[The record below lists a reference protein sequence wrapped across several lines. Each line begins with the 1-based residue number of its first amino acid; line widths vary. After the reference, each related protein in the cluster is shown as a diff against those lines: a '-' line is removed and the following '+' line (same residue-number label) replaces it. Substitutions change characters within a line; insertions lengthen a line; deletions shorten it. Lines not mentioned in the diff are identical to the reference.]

1 MTLDADK
8 AAQVKAQ
15 EMFKAAKDA
24 MAEMKQ
30 QLKEAKKDVAALY
43 PRANLDDAAELKAAK
58 ADYQSSLKV
67 HVINDPSAPGAV
79 ELMTKMYGLYEQV
92 FPIEE
97 EREEL
102 GKLLE
107 LMGKNHDKELQASG
121 APFREQWILLEDKNG
136 EIVGA
141 RNTIVFSAAK
151 NPEVPDGGTQHLIYG
166 FVDPRF
172 RALGLGD
179 FTMKIAEDEARKFV
193 ASTLPNGAKPG
204 EISLLE
210 ISEQNAPLL
219 MTMSSMLTD
228 TAGAKTDQFWRRE
241 YYESLGFREID
252 FNYIQLP
259 LEPREDG
266 GVASHELNLIT
277 RRVHGP
283 DVGPAKVEATTSI
296 DAATLRFHLYNF
308 FDRSVAAGGY
318 EVNADP
324 DWKAQDSQLSGEI
337 AVRPKLDFN
346 SLKQQTWDLMER
358 YVNSPSFTTEGFSEV
373 SVGDMLGVNTVPP
386 QPKPVETS
394 AGVTKNRQHKAA
406 MN

>member
-8 AAQVKAQ
+8 AAQVEAQ

-30 QLKEAKKDVAALY
+30 QLKESKKDVAAIF
-43 PRANLDDAAELKAAK
+43 PRANLDDAAQLQAAK
-58 ADYQSSLKV
+58 VDYQSSLKV
-67 HVINDPSAPGAV
+67 HVISDPAAPGAV
-79 ELMTKMYGLYEQV
+79 ELMTKMYGLYEKV

-97 EREEL
+97 EREEMS
-102 GKLLE
+102 KLLD

-141 RNTIVFSAAK
+141 RNTIVFSAAN
-151 NPEVPDGGTQHLIYG
+151 NPEVPDSGSQHLIYG

-179 FTMKIAEDEARKFV
+179 FTMKIAEDEARKFI
-193 ASTLPNGAKPG
+193 ASTLPDTKPG
-204 EISLLE
+204 NISLLE
-210 ISEQNAPLL
+210 VSEQNAPLL
-219 MTMSSMLTD
+219 MSMSSMLTD

-252 FNYIQLP
+252 FKYVQLP

-277 RRVHGP
+277 RRVPAP
-283 DVGPAKVEATTSI
+283 DVGPPQKVEATSM
-296 DAATLRFHLYNF
+296 DAASLSFHLYNF

-318 EVNADP
+318 EVDSDP
-324 DWKAQDSQLSGEI
+324 DWKTQASQLNGQI
-337 AVRPKLDFN
+337 PVRPKLDFH
-346 SLKQQTWDLMER
+346 SLKQQTWDLMEK
-358 YVNSPSFTTEGFSEV
+358 YVNSPSFTAEGFSEV
-373 SVGDMLGVNTVPP
+373 SVGDMLGVNTIPAQAKRAEAGP
-386 QPKPVETS
+386 SPATARQPKAV
-394 AGVTKNRQHKAA
+394 GN
-406 MN
+406 